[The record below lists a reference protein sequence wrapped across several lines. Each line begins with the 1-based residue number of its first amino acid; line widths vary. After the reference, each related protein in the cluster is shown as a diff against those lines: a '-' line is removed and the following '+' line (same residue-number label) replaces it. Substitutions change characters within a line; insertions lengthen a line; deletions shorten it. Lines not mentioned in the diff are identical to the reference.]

1 MAVVGKLSAKRV
13 ETVSAKGRYNDGGG
27 LYLAVGE
34 GNSKSW
40 VFRYALRG
48 RKRYMG
54 LGPVHTIS
62 LAKAREKA
70 RQYRELLLEGIDPME
85 HRRGVIDVALL
96 EAATVMTFKECALA
110 YIGAHEAAWK
120 NQKHVQQWKN
130 TLTTYAYPVIGN
142 LPVQG
147 VDTGLVMK
155 VLEPIW
161 VSKSETASRVRGRIE
176 VILDWAKVRAYRM
189 GENPARWK
197 GHLNTLLPSKS
208 KVRRVRHHAALP
220 YNQLGA
226 FMVELRKREGFGAL
240 GLELTILTAART
252 GEIINATWDEIDL
265 DDRLWTIPAERM
277 KTGKKHR
284 VPLSNPAIT
293 VLDKLRI
300 AKMSGFILPGKTKVH
315 PLSNMAFLQTLKRMK
330 RPNLTTHGF
339 RSTFRDWAAER
350 TAFPHEV
357 AEMALAH
364 AVGNKVEA
372 AYRRGDMFEKRK
384 RIMEDWAD
392 YCGAAKNDDNVVA
405 IRKQKG

>member
-265 DDRLWTIPAERM
+265 DNKLWIIAAERM
-277 KTGKKHR
+277 KAGKKHR
-284 VPLSNPAIT
+284 VPLSIPALA
-293 VLDKLRI
+293 VLDKLLI
-300 AKMSGFILPGKTKVH
+300 ARMSDFILPGKTKVH
-315 PLSNMAFLQTLKRMK
+315 SISNMAFLQTLKRMK
-330 RPNLTTHGF
+330 RPDLTTHGF

-350 TAFPHEV
+350 TAYPHEV

-364 AVGNKVEA
+364 TVGNKVEA
-372 AYRRGDMFEKRK
+372 AYRRGDMFEKRQ
-384 RIMEDWAD
+384 RIMEDWAA
-392 YCGAAKNDDNVVA
+392 YCGTISKDNNVVA
-405 IRKQKG
+405 IREQKG

>member
-1 MAVVGKLSAKRV
+1 
-13 ETVSAKGRYNDGGG
+13 
-27 LYLAVGE
+27 
-34 GNSKSW
+34 
-40 VFRYALRG
+40 
-48 RKRYMG
+48 MG

-110 YIGAHEAAWK
+110 YIDAHEAAWK

-293 VLDKLRI
+293 VLNKLRI